1 MGDAGEGLVDA
12 ESRLAE
18 RMEEREQERRQARLG
33 PSKVDP
39 ERVRQ
44 VESLR
49 LAKTE
54 AERQLEVATHDV
66 RKLQLR
72 QTVAEIEKRLKA
84 LANSRT

>member
-33 PSKVDP
+33 PVKVDP
-39 ERVRQ
+39 EKVRQ

-54 AERQLEVATHDV
+54 MERQLEATTHDA
-66 RKLQLR
+66 RRNQLR
-72 QTVAEIEKRLKA
+72 QAISEVEKRLKA
-84 LANSRT
+84 LAK

>member
-1 MGDAGEGLVDA
+1 MGDAGDGRVDA

-39 ERVRQ
+39 EKVRQ
-44 VESLR
+44 LESLR

-54 AERQLEVATHDV
+54 MERQLEATTHDA
-66 RKLQLR
+66 RKQQLR
-72 QTVAEIEKRLKA
+72 QAIGEIDKRLKA
-84 LANSRT
+84 LAKPS